1 MEFAI
6 IARMNRPG
14 SDQDETA
21 CGAIRKV
28 VYEFLDA
35 ELPPA
40 ESERVIVHIAVCTPC
55 AGYVAF
61 ERAFLAIV
69 QRRSTIDQAPPELRD
84 RIRAALVRAHERRQQ
99 T

>member
-1 MEFAI
+1 
-6 IARMNRPG
+6 MNRPG
-14 SDQDETA
+14 SEGNETA

-35 ELPPA
+35 ELAPS
-40 ESERVIVHIAVCTPC
+40 ESDLVVTHISECPPC

-69 QRRSTIDQAPPELRD
+69 QRRSTIEQAPPELRD
-84 RIRAALVRAHERRQQ
+84 RIRAALVRADERRHQ